1 MHQKLT
7 GSDKGAIV
15 LTGNA
20 CMHDNGEQSCMKLG
34 DRVRGDCRCCA
45 ARAASAFFSSAV
57 EASRPSCISKATDI
71 EDSDGAACRKSGY
84 LDNFLG
90 EGDTRARKRLVSDD
104 QPVEAAAELRTP
116 VHRDRLEPKL
126 WIQFFAQA
134 RSGGIN
140 LNLNLLLP

>member
-1 MHQKLT
+1 MVT
-7 GSDKGAIV
+7 VA
-15 LTGNA
+15 A
-20 CMHDNGEQSCMKLG
+20 APLG
-34 DRVRGDCRCCA
+34 QPVP
-45 ARAASAFFSSAV
+45 FFSSAV